1 MWYAIAMKEFANVV
15 VYATCFCVGVTAPL
29 LAAMKYDENTVLR
42 ISRESAS
49 EAEVVETVFP
59 TRDVVIA
66 ERVISPDGA
75 GNSAP
80 ALQGAIDDVAKKGGG
95 VVFLKAGSY
104 SFRAP
109 VTVRRGVTVR
119 GDYSSESPAKGT
131 VLRIFGGRGDEEGQS
146 AFSLENGSGLEGL
159 VFFYPEQQAASPVAY
174 PWTVRTALGGPAGNN
189 QTILDCSF
197 VNAWQAIRVG
207 PETNECHTFRRLRI
221 CALKTGF
228 MIDMTTDIGRITDV
242 LVSPEVWSKSGFRD
256 APECKSLSA
265 WLKGSGATGAVYR
278 RSDWEFVR
286 GLSVRGYATG
296 IRFEKAKVPTNAV
309 IAGSDVTD
317 CSTALQLDDLNWVGL
332 ACYDSVFSGTK
343 STLGCAPGFRS
354 TVLFN
359 ACTLKGAPVVVSK
372 RGTLSFSHCDIS
384 AALDASSGGMIKRIA
399 SDKVTP
405 TIERIR
411 AEFPAWPRPK
421 GSRVLFAS
429 DFGALREG
437 EDNTSAIQKALDEA
451 GKSKDGATVYVAA
464 GYYHCAGTLK
474 VPSGV
479 ELRGSSNVPH
489 HTQNGGTV
497 LLATAGK
504 GKENGE
510 PFITL
515 AHGSGVRGIGVWY
528 PEQPISEP
536 VAYPWTI
543 RSLVPG
549 CWLAD
554 VNLGNSWQG
563 VDFAAY
569 PSDGHR
575 ISYVSGGFFKT
586 GVLVGNARSRG
597 WVEDLQFNPH
607 YMLRLSP
614 RLTVNWGPK
623 KPAINGEH
631 PVYLFC
637 RRELRG
643 IVLRDCADEVV
654 VGTFL
659 YAARDGISFEGG
671 MHASVL
677 ITGVDTAC
685 RGARLMLAKDGRVR
699 VALGQIVPLG
709 ADVEAAIVGDAQN
722 RGETAFMATQT
733 WPKNPILVNDG
744 TGYVVLD
751 QVNACGC
758 SLPDADPAVSTRLIH
773 QSR

>member
-1 MWYAIAMKEFANVV
+1 MVIATTFAFALN
-15 VYATCFCVGVTAPL
+15 A
-29 LAAMKYDENTVLR
+29 
-42 ISRESAS
+42 
-49 EAEVVETVFP
+49 AEVVETTFP

-66 ERVISPDGA
+66 ERVLLPDA
-75 GNSAP
+75 ADDFAP
-80 ALQGAIDDVAKKGGG
+80 ALQSAIDDVAKKGGG

-104 SFRAP
+104 AFRTS

-119 GDYSSESPAKGT
+119 GDYSSASPTKGT
-131 VLRIFGGRGDEEGQS
+131 VLCLFGDRGDEAGQA

-159 VFFYPEQQAASPVAY
+159 VFFYPEQRAASPVAY
-174 PWTVRTALGGPAGNN
+174 PWTVRTALGGRAGNN
-189 QTILDCSF
+189 QTILDCTF
-197 VNAWQAIRVG
+197 VNAWQAIRIG
-207 PETNECHTFRRLRI
+207 PEPNECHTFRRLRI

-228 MIDMTTDIGRITDV
+228 QIDMTTDIGRITDV
-242 LVSPEVWSKSGFRD
+242 LVSPEVWAKSGFRG
-256 APECKSLSA
+256 APECATLSA
-265 WLKGSGATGAVYR
+265 LLKESGATGAVYR

-296 IRFEKAKVPTNAV
+296 IRFEKAKVSTNAV

-317 CSTALQLDDLNWVGL
+317 CSTALQLDDLNRVGL
-332 ACYDSVFSGTK
+332 ACYDTVFSGTK
-343 STLGCAPGFRS
+343 ATVGCTPRFRS

-359 ACTLKGAPVVVSK
+359 ACMLKGAPVVVSP

-384 AALDASSGGMIKRIA
+384 ASLDDSSGGR
-399 SDKVTP
+399 
-405 TIERIR
+405 IERIAKDKATPAAERLR

-421 GSRVLFAS
+421 GNCVLFAS
-429 DFGALREG
+429 DFGASCEAK
-437 EDNTSAIQKALDEA
+437 DNTSAIQKALDEA
-451 GKSKDGATVYVAA
+451 GKTEDGATVYIAA
-464 GYYHCAGTLK
+464 GYYRCAGTLK

-479 ELRGSSNVPH
+479 ELRGSSGVPH

-497 LLATAGK
+497 LLAMAGK
-504 GKENGE
+504 GEEDGE
-510 PFITL
+510 PFVTL
-515 AHGSGVRGIGVWY
+515 APGSGARGLGVWY

-543 RSLVPG
+543 RSLGPG
-549 CWLAD
+549 CWLTD

-563 VDFAAY
+563 VDFATH

-575 ISYVSGGFFKT
+575 ISYVSGGLFKT
-586 GVLVGNARSRG
+586 GVLMGNARGRG

-614 RLTVNWGPK
+614 RLPVNWGPK
-623 KPAINGEH
+623 KPSVNGEH
-631 PVYLFC
+631 PVYQFC

-643 IVLRDCADEVV
+643 VVLRDCADEMV

-659 YAARDGISFEGG
+659 YAARDGISFEGNTR
-671 MHASVL
+671 ANVL

-685 RGARLMLAKDGRVR
+685 RGARLMLAKGGRVR

-722 RGETAFMATQT
+722 RGEVTFMATQT
-733 WPKNPILVNDG
+733 WPKNPILTNGG
-744 TGYVVLD
+744 TGSIILD

-758 SLPDADPAVSTRLIH
+758 SLPDAGSAVSTRLIH
-773 QSR
+773 RSR

>member
-1 MWYAIAMKEFANVV
+1 MIGPVFA
-15 VYATCFCVGVTAPL
+15 TAFAFAL
-29 LAAMKYDENTVLR
+29 NA
-42 ISRESAS
+42 
-49 EAEVVETVFP
+49 AEVVETTFP

-66 ERVISPDGA
+66 ERILSPDGA
-75 GNSAP
+75 GDSAP

-95 VVFLKAGSY
+95 VVFLKTGSY
-104 SFRAP
+104 AFRTP

-119 GDYSSESPAKGT
+119 GDYSPASPAKGT
-131 VLRIFGGRGDEEGQS
+131 VLRMFGGRGDEEGQA

-159 VFFYPEQQAASPVAY
+159 VFFYPEQRAASPVAY
-174 PWTVRTALGGPAGNN
+174 PWTVRTATGGRAGNN
-189 QTILDCSF
+189 QTILDCTF
-197 VNAWQAIRVG
+197 VNAWQAIRIG
-207 PETNECHTFRRLRI
+207 PEPNECHTFRRLRI

-228 MIDMTTDIGRITDV
+228 LIDMTTDIGRIADV
-242 LVSPEVWSKSGFRD
+242 FVSPEVWAKSGFRG
-256 APECKSLSA
+256 APECAAVSA

-309 IAGSDVTD
+309 VAGSDVTD
-317 CSTALQLDDLNWVGL
+317 CLTALQLDDLNWVGL
-332 ACYDSVFSGTK
+332 ACYDTLLSGTK
-343 STLGCAPGFRS
+343 ATVGCAPSFRS

-359 ACTLKGAPVVVSK
+359 ACTLKGAPVVVGK

-384 AALDASSGGMIKRIA
+384 TALDTSSGGR
-399 SDKVTP
+399 
-405 TIERIR
+405 IERIANDKATPAAGRLR

-421 GSRVLFAS
+421 GNRVLFAS
-429 DFGALREG
+429 DFGASREAD
-437 EDNTSAIQKALDEA
+437 DNTSAIQKALDEA
-451 GKSKDGATVYVAA
+451 GRAKDGATVYVAA
-464 GYYHCAGTLK
+464 GHYRCAGTLK

-479 ELRGSSNVPH
+479 ELRGSSDVPH
-489 HTQNGGTV
+489 HTQNGGSV

-504 GKENGE
+504 GEENGE

-515 AHGSGVRGIGVWY
+515 APGSGARGIGVWY

-536 VAYPWTI
+536 VAFPWTI
-543 RSLVPG
+543 RSLGPG

-563 VDFAAY
+563 VDFATY

-586 GVLVGNARSRG
+586 GVLVGNAKSRG
-597 WVEDLQFNPH
+597 WVENLQFNPH
-607 YMLRLSP
+607 YMLRLPP
-614 RLTVNWGPK
+614 RLPVDWGPK
-623 KPAINGEH
+623 KPAVKGEH
-631 PVYLFC
+631 PVYPFC

-659 YAARDGISFEGG
+659 YAARDGISFEGNTR
-671 MHASVL
+671 ANVL
-677 ITGVDTAC
+677 IAGVDTAC

-709 ADVEAAIVGDAQN
+709 ADVESAIVGDVQN
-722 RGETAFMATQT
+722 RGEAVFMATQT
-733 WPKNPILVNDG
+733 WPKNPILVNG
-744 TGYVVLD
+744 GIGHVVLD

-758 SLPDADPAVSTRLIH
+758 SFPDSSPVVSTRLIH
-773 QSR
+773 R

>member
-1 MWYAIAMKEFANVV
+1 MAFAFVLN
-15 VYATCFCVGVTAPL
+15 
-29 LAAMKYDENTVLR
+29 AAEIVKT
-42 ISRESAS
+42 
-49 EAEVVETVFP
+49 TFP

-66 ERVISPDGA
+66 ERVLSPDA
-75 GNSAP
+75 SDDFAP

-104 SFRAP
+104 AFRTP
-109 VTVRRGVTVR
+109 VTVSRGVTVR
-119 GDYSSESPAKGT
+119 GDYSSASPTKGT
-131 VLRIFGGRGDEEGQS
+131 VLCLFGGRDDEEGLA

-159 VFFYPEQQAASPVAY
+159 VFFYPEQQADDPVAY
-174 PWTVRTALGGPAGNN
+174 PWTVRTALDGRAGNN
-189 QTILDCSF
+189 QTILDCTF
-197 VNAWQAIRVG
+197 VNAWQAIRIG

-228 MIDMTTDIGRITDV
+228 LIDMTTDIGRITDV
-242 LVSPEVWSKSGFRD
+242 HVSPEVWTKSGFGG
-256 APECKSLSA
+256 APKCATLSA
-265 WLKGSGATGAVYR
+265 WLKESGATGAVYR

-296 IRFEKAKVPTNAV
+296 IRFEKVKMATNAV

-332 ACYDSVFSGTK
+332 ACYDTVFSGTK
-343 STLGCAPGFRS
+343 VTVGCAPSFRS

-359 ACTLKGAPVVVSK
+359 ACTLKGASVVVSK

-384 AALDASSGGMIKRIA
+384 ASLDASSGGRIECIA
-399 SDKVTP
+399 NDKATP
-405 TIERIR
+405 AAERLH
-411 AEFPAWPRPK
+411 AEFLSWPRPK
-421 GSRVLFAS
+421 GTRVLFAS
-429 DFGALREG
+429 DFGASHEA

-451 GKSKDGATVYVAA
+451 GRIKNGATVYAAA
-464 GYYHCAGTLK
+464 GYYRCAGTLK

-479 ELRGSSNVPH
+479 ELRGSSDVPH

-504 GKENGE
+504 GEEDGE

-515 AHGSGVRGIGVWY
+515 APGSGARGIGVWY
-528 PEQPISEP
+528 PEQPISDP
-536 VAYPWTI
+536 GAYPWTI
-543 RSLVPG
+543 RSLGTG
-549 CWLAD
+549 CWLTD

-563 VDFAAY
+563 VDFATH

-575 ISYVSGGFFKT
+575 ISYVSGGFFKM
-586 GVLVGNARSRG
+586 GVLVGDAKSRG

-614 RLTVNWGPK
+614 GLPVNWGPK
-623 KPAINGEH
+623 KPSVNGEH
-631 PVYLFC
+631 PVYPFC

-643 IVLRDCADEVV
+643 IVLRNCSDEVV

-659 YAARDGISFEGG
+659 YAARDGISFEGYTR
-671 MHASVL
+671 ANVL

-685 RGARLMLAKDGRVR
+685 RGARLMLAKGGRVR

-722 RGETAFMATQT
+722 RGEAAFMATQT

-744 TGYVVLD
+744 NGRISID

-758 SLPDADPAVSTRLIH
+758 SLPDAGSAVSTRLIH
-773 QSR
+773 RSR

>member
-1 MWYAIAMKEFANVV
+1 MVVATTFAFALN
-15 VYATCFCVGVTAPL
+15 A
-29 LAAMKYDENTVLR
+29 
-42 ISRESAS
+42 
-49 EAEVVETVFP
+49 AEVVETTFP

-66 ERVISPDGA
+66 EHVLSPDVA
-75 GNSAP
+75 GDFAP
-80 ALQGAIDDVAKKGGG
+80 ALQGAIDDTAKKGGG

-104 SFRAP
+104 AFRTS

-119 GDYSSESPAKGT
+119 GDYSSASPTKGT
-131 VLRIFGGRGDEEGQS
+131 VLRLFGGRGDEEGHA

-174 PWTVRTALGGPAGNN
+174 PWTVRTALGGRAGNN
-189 QTILDCSF
+189 QTILDCTF
-197 VNAWQAIRVG
+197 VNAWQAIRIG
-207 PETNECHTFRRLRI
+207 PEMNECHTLRRLRI

-228 MIDMTTDIGRITDV
+228 LIDMTTDIGRITDV
-242 LVSPEVWSKSGFRD
+242 LVSPEVWAKSGFGG
-256 APECKSLSA
+256 APKCATLSA
-265 WLKGSGATGAVYR
+265 WLKKSGATGAVYR

-332 ACYDSVFSGTK
+332 ACYDTVFSGTK
-343 STLGCAPGFRS
+343 VTVGSAPSFRS

-359 ACTLKGAPVVVSK
+359 ACTLRGAPVVVSK

-384 AALDASSGGMIKRIA
+384 AALDDSSGGRVERNANDKATPA
-399 SDKVTP
+399 S
-405 TIERIR
+405 ERLR

-421 GSRVLFAS
+421 GNRVLFAS
-429 DFGALREG
+429 EFGASRG
-437 EDNTSAIQKALDEA
+437 AEDNTAAIQKALDEA
-451 GKSKDGATVYVAA
+451 GKTKDGATVYVAA
-464 GYYHCAGTLK
+464 GYYRCAGTLK

-479 ELRGSSNVPH
+479 ELRGSSDVPH

-497 LLATAGK
+497 LLSTAGK
-504 GKENGE
+504 GEEDGE

-515 AHGSGVRGIGVWY
+515 APGSGTRGIGVWY

-543 RSLVPG
+543 RSLGRG
-549 CWLAD
+549 CWLTD

-563 VDFAAY
+563 VDFATH

-586 GVLVGNARSRG
+586 GVLVGNARGRG

-614 RLTVNWGPK
+614 RLPVNRGPK
-623 KPAINGEH
+623 KPSVNGEH
-631 PVYLFC
+631 PVYPFC

-643 IVLRDCADEVV
+643 IVLRDCADEMV

-659 YAARDGISFEGG
+659 YAARDGISFEGDTR
-671 MHASVL
+671 ANVL

-685 RGARLMLAKDGRVR
+685 SGARLMLANGGRVR

-709 ADVEAAIVGDAQN
+709 ADVEAAIVGDTQN
-722 RGETAFMATQT
+722 RGESAFMATQT
-733 WPKNPILVNDG
+733 WPKNPILANG
-744 TGYVVLD
+744 GIGPIILD

-758 SLPDADPAVSTRLIH
+758 SLPDAGRAVSMRLIH
-773 QSR
+773 RSR